1 MCIPK
6 IHLTWLALTIRIPPH
21 PFLLRNAAVEAGHV
35 AQQPVNK
42 APKAANF
49 HGSPKPNRLD
59 NRLQLRRAS
68 SGPLAASSTRRRAR
82 GSSANAPSTPTSGL
96 RRRRRRRQTA
106 QNRRAQLGLELLK
119 DLLYA
124 LGKAHPDWRSR
135 LPATPLRT
143 SRRGAFCWK
152 TPPIGANQLQHSE
165 NSDSDPASKNL
176 IDKRIRSSLHSASLQ
191 QHNLILQLKE
201 IASTASSGVSSIRQ
215 THTDISRT
223 APRTD
228 GGLDLPTTTPR
239 HASAQ
244 KARTDVQ
251 LVL

>member
-1 MCIPK
+1 MAVSPFVNKPNENETLGNEVPPGRSWDSSRRTFRAVSQLPSCTTSRCRCSRLGLHFTKNSSRVSEGSCMCIPK

-21 PFLLRNAAVEAGHV
+21 PFLLRIAAVEAGHV

-42 APKAANF
+42 APKAANL
-49 HGSPKPNRLD
+49 HGSPKPNRLN
-59 NRLQLRRAS
+59 NRPQLRRAS

-96 RRRRRRRQTA
+96 RRRKRRRQTA

-143 SRRGAFCWK
+143 SRRGAFC
-152 TPPIGANQLQHSE
+152 
-165 NSDSDPASKNL
+165 
-176 IDKRIRSSLHSASLQ
+176 
-191 QHNLILQLKE
+191 
-201 IASTASSGVSSIRQ
+201 
-215 THTDISRT
+215 
-223 APRTD
+223 
-228 GGLDLPTTTPR
+228 
-239 HASAQ
+239 
-244 KARTDVQ
+244 
-251 LVL
+251 